1 MADAVAQARALIGRV
16 HGELVAPLLPPDGRI
31 WDAHAHLGEDD
42 DGSLLDPP
50 ALLDEMR
57 RFGVTRSFV
66 FPFRQ
71 GSLAA
76 YRERNDAMVAA
87 ADASGAALVPFCRV
101 EPGEGAVAELERA
114 LDAGGRGIKLHPLT
128 GRFEIGDPLVD
139 AAMALAAERSV
150 PVLLHA
156 GRGIAPFMGD
166 LEGMLRRH
174 PEAQVIL
181 AHAAIGDH
189 EAAVAA
195 AAAHPNVVFDVA
207 VWNLLDLIALIARVA
222 PEQILYGTDAPYYG
236 HACVQA
242 KLGLALAAAGAAAG
256 QIAAILWGNAER
268 VAAGR
273 SADRLSPPVGG
284 PAPNVGYPA
293 LRAHEYVLACVPL
306 VWTRQPDLLDALR
319 LAEQAVDPA
328 ASPGHAAA
336 AEMLALA
343 RVTWRHE
350 LETGSR
356 REILSLS
363 WTTFRL
369 LEFADALILCP

>member
-1 MADAVAQARALIGRV
+1 MPDPVGAAQALIGRI
-16 HGELVAPLLPPDGRI
+16 HAELVAPLLPAGRSI
-31 WDAHAHLGEDD
+31 WDVHAHLGEDA
-42 DGSLLDPP
+42 DGSALAPP
-50 ALLDEMR
+50 DLLDEMR

-71 GSLAA
+71 DGAAA
-76 YRERNDAMVAA
+76 YRERNDALIAA
-87 ADASGAALVPFCRV
+87 AAQAGGALVPFCRI
-101 EPGEGAVAELERA
+101 EPCDGDAAELERA
-114 LDAGGRGIKLHPLT
+114 LDAGAAGIKLHPLT
-128 GRFEIGDPLVD
+128 GRFEIGDRLVD

-156 GRGIAPFMGD
+156 GRGIAPFMPG
-166 LEGMLRRH
+166 LERMLARH
-174 PEAQVIL
+174 RGAQVIL

-195 AAAHPNVVFDVA
+195 AAGHPNLTFDVA
-207 VWNLLDLIALIARVA
+207 VWNLLDLCALVARVA

-242 KLGLALAAAGAAAG
+242 KLGLALAAAGATPAQA
-256 QIAAILWGNAER
+256 AAILWDNAER
-268 VAAGR
+268 VAGGG
-273 SADRLSPPVGG
+273 SATRLSPPIG
-284 PAPNVGYPA
+284 PPEPRAGYAA
-293 LRAHEYVLACVPL
+293 LRAHEYVLACMPL
-306 VWTRQPDLLDALR
+306 VWTRRPDLLDALR
-319 LAEQAVDPA
+319 LAEHAIRPA

-343 RVTWRHE
+343 RDTWRHE
-350 LETGSR
+350 LEVGSR

-369 LEFADALILCP
+369 LEFADALLLCP

>member
-1 MADAVAQARALIGRV
+1 MADPVAEAHALIGRV
-16 HGELVAPLLPPDGRI
+16 HRELVAPLLPPDVRI
-31 WDAHAHLGEDD
+31 WDVHAHLGADD
-42 DGSLLDPP
+42 DGSVLDPP
-50 ALLDEMR
+50 TLLDDMR
-57 RFGVTRSFV
+57 RFGVARSFV

-71 GSLAA
+71 RSLAG
-76 YRERNDAMVAA
+76 YRERNDAVIVAA
-87 ADASGAALVPFCRV
+87 DRSGGSLVPFCRV
-101 EPGEGAVAELERA
+101 EPGEGAVGELERA
-114 LDAGGRGIKLHPLT
+114 LDAGARGIKLHPLT

-150 PVLLHA
+150 PLLLHA
-156 GRGIAPFMGD
+156 GRGVAPFMDD
-166 LEGMLRRH
+166 LEGMLARH
-174 PEAQVIL
+174 PAAQVIL

-189 EAAVAA
+189 EAGVTASAR
-195 AAAHPNVVFDVA
+195 HPNLVFDVA

-236 HACVQA
+236 HGCVQA
-242 KLGLALAAAGAAAG
+242 KLGLALAAAGAAAD
-256 QIAAILWGNAER
+256 QVAAILGGNAER
-268 VAAGR
+268 VVAGR
-273 SADRLSPPVGG
+273 PADRLSPPVGR
-284 PAPNVGYPA
+284 PEPTASYAA

-319 LAEQAVDPA
+319 LAEHTIDPA
-328 ASPGHAAA
+328 ASAGHAAA

-343 RVTWRHE
+343 RETWRHE

-369 LEFADALILCP
+369 LEFADALLLCP

>member
-1 MADAVAQARALIGRV
+1 MADPVAQAQALIGRV

-76 YRERNDAMVAA
+76 YRQRNDAMVAA
-87 ADASGAALVPFCRV
+87 ADASAGSLVPFCRV

-114 LDAGGRGIKLHPLT
+114 LDAGARGIKLHPLT
-128 GRFEIGDPLVD
+128 GRFEIGAPLVD

-150 PVLLHA
+150 PLLLHA
-156 GRGIAPFMGD
+156 GRGIAPFMHD
-166 LEGMLRRH
+166 LGPMLAGH

-181 AHAAIGDH
+181 AHAAIGDQ
-189 EAAVAA
+189 EACVAA
-195 AAAHPNVVFDVA
+195 AGAYPNLVFDVS
-207 VWNLLDLIALIARVA
+207 VWNLLDLCALIGRVA
-222 PEQILYGTDAPYYG
+222 PEQILYGTDAPYYA

-242 KLGLALAAAGAAAG
+242 KLGLALAAAGATTDQA
-256 QIAAILWGNAER
+256 AAILWGNAER
-268 VAAGR
+268 VAAGG
-273 SADRLSPPVGG
+273 AAARLSPPLGC
-284 PAPNVGYPA
+284 PDPTVGYAA

-319 LAEQAVDPA
+319 LAEHTVDPG
-328 ASPGHAAA
+328 ASRRHAAA
-336 AEMLALA
+336 SEMLGLA
-343 RVTWRHE
+343 RETWREE
-350 LETGSR
+350 LDGGSR

-369 LEFADALILCP
+369 LEFADALLLCP

>member
-1 MADAVAQARALIGRV
+1 MTDPVGEAQALIGRA
-16 HGELVAPLLPPDGRI
+16 HAELIAPLLSDGPI

-42 DGSLLDPP
+42 DGSVLDPP

-57 RFGVTRSFV
+57 RFGVARSFV

-71 GSLAA
+71 ASLAG
-76 YRERNDAMVAA
+76 YRERNDAVIAA
-87 ADASGAALVPFCRV
+87 ADASGGALVPFCRV

-114 LDAGGRGIKLHPLT
+114 LTAGARGIKLHPLT
-128 GRFEIGDPLVD
+128 GRFEIGDPIVD

-150 PVLLHA
+150 PLLLHA

-166 LEGMLRRH
+166 LEGMLRRR

-195 AAAHPNVVFDVA
+195 APAHPNLVFDVA
-207 VWNLLDLIALIARVA
+207 VWNLVDLCALLARVA

-242 KLGLALAAAGAAAG
+242 KLALALAAAGASAEEGRAM
-256 QIAAILWGNAER
+256 LWGNADR
-268 VAAGR
+268 VAAGH
-273 SADRLSPPVGG
+273 SAARLSRPIGGAG
-284 PAPNVGYPA
+284 PAVGHAA
-293 LRAHEYVLACVPL
+293 LRAHEYLLACMPL

-319 LAEQAVDPA
+319 LAQHTIEPS
-328 ASPGHAAA
+328 ASTRHAAA
-336 AEMLALA
+336 SEMLALA
-343 RVTWRHE
+343 AETWRHE
-350 LETGSR
+350 LDVGSR

-369 LEFADALILCP
+369 LEFADALLLCP

>member
-1 MADAVAQARALIGRV
+1 MTDPVAEAQALIGRV
-16 HGELVAPLLPPDGRI
+16 HRELIAPLLPPEVGI
-31 WDAHAHLGEDD
+31 WDVHAHFGEDD
-42 DGSLLDPP
+42 DGSLLDSPM
-50 ALLDEMR
+50 LLDEMR
-57 RFGVTRSFV
+57 RFGVARSFV

-71 GSLAA
+71 KSLAG
-76 YRERNDAMVAA
+76 YRGRNDAMIVAA
-87 ADASGAALVPFCRV
+87 EASGGSLVPFCRV
-101 EPGEGAVAELERA
+101 EPGEGAAGELERA
-114 LDAGGRGIKLHPLT
+114 LDAGACGIKLHPLT

-156 GRGIAPFMGD
+156 GRGIAPFVHD

-181 AHAAIGDH
+181 AHAGIGDH

-195 AAAHPNVVFDVA
+195 SAAYPNLVFDVA
-207 VWNLLDLIALIARVA
+207 VWNLLDLCSLITRVA

-242 KLGLALAAAGAAAG
+242 KLGLTLAAAGAGADQA
-256 QIAAILWGNAER
+256 AAILGGNAQR
-268 VAAGR
+268 VASGCP
-273 SADRLSPPVGG
+273 ADRLSPPLGI
-284 PAPNVGYPA
+284 PEPTAGYAA
-293 LRAHEYVLACVPL
+293 LRAHEYVLACIPL

-319 LAEQAVDPA
+319 LAEHTIDPA

-336 AEMLALA
+336 SEMLALA
-343 RVTWRHE
+343 RKTWRHE
-350 LETGSR
+350 LEVGSR

-369 LEFADALILCP
+369 LEFADALLLCP

>member
-1 MADAVAQARALIGRV
+1 MADPVAQAQALIGRV
-16 HGELVAPLLPPDGRI
+16 HGELVAPLLPPGGRI

-50 ALLDEMR
+50 ALLAEMR

-71 GSLAA
+71 RSPAA
-76 YRERNDAMVAA
+76 YRERNDAMIAA
-87 ADASGAALVPFCRV
+87 ADGSGGSLVPFCRV
-101 EPGEGAVAELERA
+101 EPGEGALGELERA
-114 LDAGGRGIKLHPLT
+114 LDVGARGIKLHPLT

-166 LEGMLRRH
+166 LERMLGRH
-174 PEAQVIL
+174 PAGQVIL

-195 AAAHPNVVFDVA
+195 SAAHPNLVFDVA

-242 KLGLALAAAGAAAG
+242 KLGLALAAANADAG
-256 QIAAILWGNAER
+256 QVAAILWGNAER

-273 SADRLSPPVGG
+273 PADRLSPPVGG
-284 PAPNVGYPA
+284 PEPIASYAA

-319 LAEQAVDPA
+319 LAEHTVDPA
-328 ASPGHAAA
+328 ASPRHAAA

-343 RVTWRHE
+343 RATWRHE

>member
-1 MADAVAQARALIGRV
+1 MADPVAQAQALIGRV

-76 YRERNDAMVAA
+76 YRQRNDAMIAA
-87 ADASGAALVPFCRV
+87 ADASGGSLVPFCRV
-101 EPGEGAVAELERA
+101 EPGKGAVAELERA
-114 LDAGGRGIKLHPLT
+114 LDAGARGIKLHPLT

-139 AAMALAAERSV
+139 AAMVLAAERSV

-166 LEGMLRRH
+166 LERMLGRH

-195 AAAHPNVVFDVA
+195 AAAHPQLVFDVA
-207 VWNLLDLIALIARVA
+207 VWNLLDLLALIARVA

-256 QIAAILWGNAER
+256 QVAAILWDNAER

-284 PAPNVGYPA
+284 PEPTGSYAA

-319 LAEQAVDPA
+319 LAEHTVDPA
-328 ASPGHAAA
+328 ASPRHAAA

-343 RVTWRHE
+343 RETWRHE